1 MLKRS
6 LIVIACGAKAL
17 LIAAGLVTLPV
28 IATAEED
35 CPPCRA
41 PTCYPDMPCWGEC

>member
-17 LIAAGLVTLPV
+17 LIAAGLMTLPA
-28 IATAEED
+28 IATADED
-35 CPPCRA
+35 CPPCV
-41 PTCYPDMPCWGEC
+41 PPSCYPGEPCWGES